1 MPMLSRRKRE
11 VTQEL
16 PLKNPL
22 IPNGEKMT
30 KRKTINSVTT
40 YILMGVFLIQAF
52 YKIHQSIRDWSS
64 ENRKLEF
71 VHITKTGGSAIELAG
86 YNNGIIWGACH
97 YMNITELG
105 CMAADLPYEAPDYQ
119 SYALTSP
126 WHTPPKLLKKY
137 VKNDQY
143 PYNDADLFVV
153 IRNPYSRVL
162 SEYYCPWM
170 GFQPKYRKN
179 VKHDKDPNDSKIM
192 NAWVRDMVTR
202 LDAATEQFSH
212 RNHGNEVPKKQA
224 PGVNEDEEILA
235 QKHYLNQAEYVY
247 DGDKVI
253 VKNIVHYENL
263 STEFDALMR
272 KYGIPTSLP
281 SKEKAGA
288 YTEKNKKLTH
298 RDLDPETIA
307 LINKFAKPDFEKFGY
322 QMVDK
327 FEDGDGYSLEAKI

>member
-1 MPMLSRRKRE
+1 
-11 VTQEL
+11 
-16 PLKNPL
+16 
-22 IPNGEKMT
+22 
-30 KRKTINSVTT
+30 
-40 YILMGVFLIQAF
+40 
-52 YKIHQSIRDWSS
+52 
-64 ENRKLEF
+64 
-71 VHITKTGGSAIELAG
+71 
-86 YNNGIIWGACH
+86 
-97 YMNITELG
+97 MNITELG

-162 SEYYCPWM
+162 SEYYCPWL

-179 VKHDKDPNDSKIM
+179 TKHEKDPNDPKIM

-212 RNHGNEVPKKQA
+212 RNHGNEIPKKQA
-224 PGVNEDEEILA
+224 RGVNEDEEILA

-263 STEFDALMR
+263 STEFDALMK

-307 LINKFAKPDFEKFGY
+307 IINKFAKPDFEKFGY